1 VDLRSLPEIPD
12 DADVLGVPAFADRV
26 DDAPAAAFLATSGFT
41 GKVGQVVALPGEGD
55 GPARVVVGLGPADIV
70 DADVLRR
77 AAAATARATGRYRR
91 VALDLPAA
99 ASDSVASAAA
109 ARAVAEGFLLAG
121 YRFRRYKSGDDGD
134 APATERVDV
143 IGPAGAEVE
152 AALGAGQRV
161 VAAVALARDL
171 GNEPGGALTPPAFA
185 GRAAQVAASTGLT
198 CEVWDE
204 HRIAAE
210 RLGGLL
216 GVSRGSTQ
224 PPRLVVLGFEP
235 DQPDEPAGTV
245 ALVGK
250 GVTFDSGGLT
260 LKPTKMMLEM
270 KIDMAGAAA
279 VLGTMSTLRDLGCPA
294 RVVGW
299 LPLTDN
305 MGGGDATRIGDVLR
319 ARNGTTIEVHNAD
332 AEGRLILADG
342 LALACESRPDAVVDV
357 ATLTLAVSM
366 AVGRRHAGL
375 MGNHDGWLG
384 QVRDAAARAGEAVW
398 SLPMPDDLRPQLD
411 SKVADLVNVAGH
423 QYGQTVLGAL
433 FLREFVADGIPWA
446 HLDIAG
452 PAFSEN
458 DDGEWAAGATGF
470 GVRTLVELLGAYRR
484 P

>member
-1 VDLRSLPEIPD
+1 
-12 DADVLGVPAFADRV
+12 
-26 DDAPAAAFLATSGFT
+26 
-41 GKVGQVVALPGEGD
+41 
-55 GPARVVVGLGPADIV
+55 
-70 DADVLRR
+70 
-77 AAAATARATGRYRR
+77 
-91 VALDLPAA
+91 
-99 ASDSVASAAA
+99 
-109 ARAVAEGFLLAG
+109 
-121 YRFRRYKSGDDGD
+121 
-134 APATERVDV
+134 
-143 IGPAGAEVE
+143 
-152 AALGAGQRV
+152 
-161 VAAVALARDL
+161 
-171 GNEPGGALTPPAFA
+171 
-185 GRAAQVAASTGLT
+185 
-198 CEVWDE
+198 
-204 HRIAAE
+204 
-210 RLGGLL
+210 
-216 GVSRGSTQ
+216 
-224 PPRLVVLGFEP
+224 
-235 DQPDEPAGTV
+235 
-245 ALVGK
+245 
-250 GVTFDSGGLT
+250 
-260 LKPTKMMLEM
+260 MMLEM
-270 KIDMAGAAA
+270 KIDMAGAAV

-342 LALACESRPDAVVDV
+342 LALACESRPDALVDI
-357 ATLTLAVSM
+357 ATLTAAVSM

-398 SLPMPDDLRPQLD
+398 PLPMPDDLRPELD

-433 FLREFVADGIPWA
+433 FLREFVAGGIPWA

-452 PAFSEN
+452 PAFSEK